1 MTACGYNLVQYLID
15 DLIYHKKKTC
25 VLIKDKLVLSFVPK
39 SVIKKYV
46 TSKPL
51 KEEIARLMKQG
62 KIVNP
67 LKYKNDTSMKRR
79 LYLVAKDFNYRRK
92 YKKLSW

>member
-1 MTACGYNLVQYLID
+1 
-15 DLIYHKKKTC
+15 
-25 VLIKDKLVLSFVPK
+25 
-39 SVIKKYV
+39 
-46 TSKPL
+46 
-51 KEEIARLMKQG
+51 MKQG
-62 KIVNP
+62 KNVNP